1 MKKFKAKFAFGFRML
16 PRGSVATS
24 KGTVGDATRGEARRS
39 AMKRYARFRS
49 PGWLLSSY
57 SSASGCFI
65 CRSGRVGLVAWPRTA
80 TRRYGNCEDGSP
92 RHEQEV
98 KENVLAR
105 PAADA
110 RQLPS
115 LSLSPCF
122 SFHPPRQSPF
132 IHRCSVRS
140 LRHAPLDSSYIPP
153 RSNFP
158 SRASSRAD
166 RVSVQ
171 PHQSAILSFLSLS
184 LSLSLYRQFTSYT
197 EKLCN
202 VRFALKLFYD
212 L

>member
-1 MKKFKAKFAFGFRML
+1 
-16 PRGSVATS
+16 
-24 KGTVGDATRGEARRS
+24 
-39 AMKRYARFRS
+39 MKRYARFRS

-115 LSLSPCF
+115 LSLSLSLFLSLFPRASP
-122 SFHPPRQSPF
+122 SFHHVNLLSSIVRPA
-132 IHRCSVRS
+132 RS
-140 LRHAPLDSSYIPP
+140 LRHAPLDSSSIPP
-153 RSNFP
+153 RSHFP
-158 SRASSRAD
+158 SRASSCAD
-166 RVSVQ
+166 PSSLTNLRTY
-171 PHQSAILSFLSLS
+171 PLSLS
-184 LSLSLYRQFTSYT
+184 LSLSLCCSPVARRNRVTFVLPMDY
-197 EKLCN
+197 
-202 VRFALKLFYD
+202 KLFYG